1 MNSSMQQQNP
11 RRNNRRMS
19 CWFLLSTVL
28 LLQSTKLFQSS
39 VQAVRYPWTPTTG
52 IHHPTI
58 IENHDHVDT
67 STNNNYSRS
76 LLRVL
81 TLRAGDV
88 SDESTANASKRRRK
102 RKRVRQDQPPSSSTD
117 VEKGEELVIDDVAS
131 QQQQQQSDA
140 EPVIKKGKRKR
151 RRLFSSKKKEDV
163 DPSIDEGTDNQED
176 VITTSSNN
184 ETGKRIKKRRRKK
197 AVAETNEADLDQ
209 EVELEESM
217 PACNEDVVVAEDG
230 IPEMGKVSGDTDAS
244 PEDGNEVDNTEA
256 TQATVRTKKRKRKKR
271 GTSKKVEDTI
281 DDVVIDE
288 ETPEAI
294 VATPLP
300 SMDASVEILSEE
312 VNRAK
317 KRKRKKRVTI
327 IPVQDA
333 VDVDKREE
341 TSEAID
347 ESQVSIEIPSE
358 EMNRTIKKR
367 KRKRRGTNK
376 TAQDT
381 SDDAANEGETPPEVI
396 DTSPLPSINA
406 SVEIPSE
413 EIVPESIGSSIEVD
427 ESLKLPPME
436 DEEVEEVQ
444 AKYAVGSVETEVEPA
459 SDDEK
464 SITIIDAPVEKE
476 SDGEYTVES
485 TDEVPVEAEKGV
497 EELSLEA
504 TDDGAERET
513 ESASDDEKSI
523 TITDDST
530 NKESDGEYTVEVA
543 DEVPAEA
550 ENEEVEELPTEES
563 VDGAERETESAS
575 DDEKSVAVSD
585 APTDKESESDGEYTE
600 EAADEV
606 PAEAE
611 SEEVGELSLEA
622 TDDGADAEYND
633 EIEHVVIDASIEI
646 PEEEIVP
653 ESVDASIGV
662 EEDFRAEELEEV
674 DGCLDDMSVLV
685 NNEEDEEEEE
695 EGLQESN
702 VDLSSDEK
710 ESGIPTLPAEEG
722 VASVE
727 YNPIS
732 VEEADAK
739 DSDDEGIKDDDG
751 NSDKNEEEED
761 SEPSTFSEM
770 SETSLQSSDHPIEPE
785 NHENETEEV
794 ASQEETQEEE
804 NAVVEVSP
812 AQLEQSNDVDEI
824 TEDETNIDQKPIE
837 LEKMEDDCLTISIVT
852 WNLAEASF
860 SEKEASFFKKFRKGE
875 SKIGS
880 DLVLIGAQECEDIKP
895 RRAEGHRSRHLR
907 RVGIQMLGKDYVP
920 LAIHS
925 LGGIQMALYCHRDV
939 LGDVEMV
946 NIADVTCGV
955 GNVFHNKGAIGV
967 YLKMKRQNNGVAKS
981 SRMLFATG
989 HLAAHVKNV
998 DARNDDFKRII
1009 SGLEAQAP
1017 ARFLRPKKNPD
1028 GSPSECDG
1036 SYLLKSMDHVFFAG
1050 DLNYRVDLPREYV
1063 ERCIIDIKDNR
1074 SCERLEEADDL
1085 MNKLLRRDQL
1095 LQTIASGRAF
1105 PQFSEGKITFLPTF
1119 KFDKGTQNYDT
1130 SHKQRVPAWTD
1141 RILFRSSK
1149 VNVLEYQSVPAATHS
1164 DHRPVFGTYQLGWGV
1179 TTKDSSRS
1187 RGGKR
1192 GRRNRKK

>member
-1 MNSSMQQQNP
+1 MKKLALFDAFDAIMNSSVQQQNP

-39 VQAVRYPWTPTTG
+39 VQAVRYPWTPPTG
-52 IHHPTI
+52 IYHPTI

-67 STNNNYSRS
+67 SSTNNKYSRS

-81 TLRAGDV
+81 TLRAGDA
-88 SDESTANASKRRRK
+88 SDDESTTNSSRRRRK

-131 QQQQQQSDA
+131 TRQQQQQQQSDA
-140 EPVIKKGKRKR
+140 EPVTKKGKRKR

-163 DPSIDEGTDNQED
+163 DPSIDEGTYNEED
-176 VITTSSNN
+176 VVTTSSNN

-271 GTSKKVEDTI
+271 GTSTNVEVTI
-281 DDVVIDE
+281 GDVVTDE

-294 VATPLP
+294 GATPLP
-300 SMDASVEILSEE
+300 SMYASVEISSEE
-312 VNRAK
+312 ENRTK
-317 KRKRKKRVTI
+317 KRKRKKRVTL

-333 VDVDKREE
+333 VYYVDKDEE

-381 SDDAANEGETPPEVI
+381 SDDAANEEETPPEVI

-427 ESLKLPPME
+427 ESLKVPPME

-444 AKYAVGSVETEVEPA
+444 AKYAVGSVETEAESA

-550 ENEEVEELPTEES
+550 ESEEVEELP
-563 VDGAERETESAS
+563 
-575 DDEKSVAVSD
+575 
-585 APTDKESESDGEYTE
+585 
-600 EAADEV
+600 
-606 PAEAE
+606 
-611 SEEVGELSLEA
+611 LEA

-674 DGCLDDMSVLV
+674 DGGLDDMSVLV

-710 ESGIPTLPAEEG
+710 ESGIPTLPAEES
-722 VASVE
+722 VASAE
-727 YNPIS
+727 DNPIS

-770 SETSLQSSDHPIEPE
+770 SETSLQSSDQPIELE

-794 ASQEETQEEE
+794 ASQEEE

-837 LEKMEDDCLTISIVT
+837 LEKMEDDCLTISVVT

-860 SEKEASFFKKFRKGE
+860 SEKEASFFKKFRKGD

-967 YLKMKRQNNGVAKS
+967 YIKMKRQNNGVSKS

-1028 GSPSECDG
+1028 GYPSECDG

-1063 ERCIIDIKDNR
+1063 ERCIVDIKDNR
-1074 SCERLEEADDL
+1074 SCERLEEADYL